1 MTKEQPKSKK
11 INDLEALLTLTKST
25 NYAIP
30 ILDLN
35 DRDEDGDPKLKQV
48 SINLLQALFK
58 NETNLAKV
66 ATSGKYSDL
75 KNLPQLFSGAYADLS
90 GKPTIPSRT
99 SEINNDSKF
108 CRLEDMTTY
117 PHGST
122 PLIFGTFSWAIA
134 GDSNGTWYEE
144 YRRDFPRNDCVFKLL
159 YDVLTC
165 QPMTPNGQVFQNGI
179 ELNPQY
185 SHRTDY
191 LILVGVENQL
201 ILVSGIE
208 YPESLVMLRPNDK
221 IPLSVIAHWQD
232 YSADSYGYFRISGLT
247 PGLLQNCS
255 IAVIASNKTWRF
267 SEQ

>member
-1 MTKEQPKSKK
+1 MTKSKK
-11 INDLEALLTLTKST
+11 INELDALTSLTRST

-48 SINLLQALFK
+48 PINLLQALFK
-58 NETNLAKV
+58 NETALAKV

-75 KNLPQLFSGAYADLS
+75 KNLPQLFSGNYADLS

-122 PLIFGTFSWAIA
+122 PLFFGTFSSPITV
-134 GDSNGTWYEE
+134 DSNGTWYEE
-144 YRRDFPRNDCVFKLL
+144 YRREFPRDDCVFKLL

-165 QPMTPNGQVFQNGI
+165 RPMTPVRQVFQNGI
-179 ELNPQY
+179 EIHPQY
-185 SHRTDY
+185 SHRTNKM
-191 LILVGVENQL
+191 IFVAVENQL
-201 ILVSGIE
+201 HVLSGE
-208 YPESLVMLRPNDK
+208 DASWGQVMLRPNDTNSLW
-221 IPLSVIAHWQD
+221 ITARWQD
-232 YSADSYGYFRISGLT
+232 YAQSDDSFGFFRIEGLT
-247 PGLLQNCS
+247 PNSRQNCS
-255 IAVIASNKTWRF
+255 IAVIATNKPWGFVTQ
-267 SEQ
+267 E